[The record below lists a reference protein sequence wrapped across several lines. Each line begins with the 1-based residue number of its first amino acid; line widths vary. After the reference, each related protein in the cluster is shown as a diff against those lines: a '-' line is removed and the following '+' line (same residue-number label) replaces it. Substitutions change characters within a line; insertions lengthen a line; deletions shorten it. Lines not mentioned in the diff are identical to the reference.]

1 MRMAS
6 TPANELDEM
15 EEVDTDGV
23 VGRRRDRVEFRRDR
37 VRIPT
42 LSDSSAV
49 ASDFRRGHVR
59 FPTRSRPNS
68 GVVTSGSLMESRRG
82 LAAGLRPGGW
92 LATERVA
99 NGDEARRSTV
109 TRRREARNEEIEEKR
124 KRKFYS
130 HRLLNKLPRFK
141 EEMETVMRKV
151 QQKYK
156 KLREEMGRWD
166 ELQSGLLSHFHS
178 ASSIIDRLR
187 VSFFSVLH
195 IVKNFIV
202 CMAEKALS
210 RYFHHI
216 QQLLL
221 SDMNNYGA
229 LRGIPG
235 IKEALL
241 GKQMDTLQM
250 VFCSMREKM
259 EEFHAVVLSLEK
271 IARDANQLVKGGSAL
286 TPQQMKLQIGLWPSL
301 DYCLEGLRTIYE
313 MHQSE
318 YTLKLSLVTSLT
330 LKSTS
335 AEIAAMNQL
344 LVDQPNIPKDQVQAI
359 FDRIFAEE
367 IC

>member
-1 MRMAS
+1 MAS

-23 VGRRRDRVEFRRDR
+23 VGCRRDRVEFRRDR

-42 LSDSSAV
+42 LLDSSAV
-49 ASDFRRGHVR
+49 ASDFRRGRVR

-68 GVVTSGSLMESRRG
+68 GVVTSGSLLESRRD

-109 TRRREARNEEIEEKR
+109 TRHDEVGIAPPRCCTLVTIATVVVDSRRGACFLKRLLSVRNVAKALSLAKECQECVATLADCSVNVSCLL
-124 KRKFYS
+124 KFYS

-202 CMAEKALS
+202 W
-210 RYFHHI
+210 
-216 QQLLL
+216 
-221 SDMNNYGA
+221 
-229 LRGIPG
+229 
-235 IKEALL
+235 
-241 GKQMDTLQM
+241 
-250 VFCSMREKM
+250 

>member
-1 MRMAS
+1 
-6 TPANELDEM
+6 
-15 EEVDTDGV
+15 
-23 VGRRRDRVEFRRDR
+23 
-37 VRIPT
+37 
-42 LSDSSAV
+42 
-49 ASDFRRGHVR
+49 
-59 FPTRSRPNS
+59 
-68 GVVTSGSLMESRRG
+68 
-82 LAAGLRPGGW
+82 
-92 LATERVA
+92 
-99 NGDEARRSTV
+99 
-109 TRRREARNEEIEEKR
+109 
-124 KRKFYS
+124 
-130 HRLLNKLPRFK
+130 
-141 EEMETVMRKV
+141 METVMRKV

-187 VSFFSVLH
+187 
-195 IVKNFIV
+195 
-202 CMAEKALS
+202 
-210 RYFHHI
+210 
-216 QQLLL
+216 LL

-330 LKSTS
+330 LKSTILILKQGCQYS
-335 AEIAAMNQL
+335 VRNFL
-344 LVDQPNIPKDQVQAI
+344 
-359 FDRIFAEE
+359 
-367 IC
+367 C